1 LLLTVTAS
9 RRRWDHGGRGS
20 VMTAEEWIDGRS
32 QGPISEA
39 LVTVL
44 AG

>member
-1 LLLTVTAS
+1 VLQQADGI
-9 RRRWDHGGRGS
+9 RRL
-20 VMTAEEWIDGRS
+20 MTAEVCIDGRS
-32 QGPISEA
+32 QRPISEA